1 MCSDR
6 ARWENKIPE
15 FLDPCMER
23 ARWESDVG
31 DFVEACR
38 DIARRQT
45 WDRRIPLG
53 LQG

>member
-23 ARWESDVG
+23 ARWESEIA
-31 DFVEACR
+31 DFQEIFR
-38 DIARRQT
+38 YRARWETCDKRL
-45 WDRRIPLG
+45 PSG
-53 LQG
+53 L